1 MGPTDAWEFSL
12 AAKRVAPRAP
22 LVGLG
27 LEWTH
32 TANGLVV
39 HFAQSVIVEIGWL
52 VAGIVAYLH
61 TRRTRSSATAEYEN
75 LSRSKMTG
83 GTS

>member
-1 MGPTDAWEFSL
+1 M
-12 AAKRVAPRAP
+12 APRAP

-39 HFAQSVIVEIGWL
+39 HFAQVSIVEIGLL
-52 VAGIVAYLH
+52 VAGIVIYLN
-61 TRRTRSSATAEYEN
+61 TRRARPSATAEHEN

-83 GTS
+83 GTA